1 MPRSGRIVLP
11 GYPHHI
17 VQRGHNSQP
26 VFTTPNDFHYYL
38 DSINRW
44 KEEYGVRLY
53 GYCLMT
59 NHVHL
64 ILQPEDTLGLGDLM
78 KRVAGRQTRR
88 FNRLHERRG
97 TLWEGRFKSSP
108 IDTDAYLLCVVR
120 YIHRNALDVRGVE
133 AVDRYRWSSLRAYL
147 GLRPTPAF
155 LDTSVVL
162 EYFDGDVAAF
172 ARFTHNDAGVAV
184 TTPDDLV
191 QLVRWASIRDDLR
204 RNKSEPTPEWQERT
218 ALTLLVDRLEPVA
231 PRLAAELDEMLAY
244 PTGDARRMARC
255 TLFRFVEF
263 D

>member
-38 DSINRW
+38 DSINQW

-64 ILQPEDTLGLGDLM
+64 ILEPEDARGLADLM

-88 FNRLHERRG
+88 FNRVHERRG

-108 IDTDAYLLCVVR
+108 IDTDAYLLCCCRYVELNPVRAHMVADAEEYSWSSYRERVGLASQVKALDASPRRIGFLRGSPANQSR
-120 YIHRNALDVRGVE
+120 YIRFVKQGVSDDERLFIKTALQRGQLTGHTDF
-133 AVDRYRWSSLRAYL
+133 VDRVQTLTGRRITTR
-147 GLRPTPAF
+147 GPGKP
-155 LDTSVVL
+155 SVRKPSDNPG
-162 EYFDGDVAAF
+162 DGV
-172 ARFTHNDAGVAV
+172 
-184 TTPDDLV
+184 
-191 QLVRWASIRDDLR
+191 
-204 RNKSEPTPEWQERT
+204 NKSVP
-218 ALTLLVDRLEPVA
+218 
-231 PRLAAELDEMLAY
+231 
-244 PTGDARRMARC
+244 
-255 TLFRFVEF
+255 FN
-263 D
+263 